1 MKTAYA
7 MILAGAI
14 TTALSGCASN
24 LSGDSYSRS
33 DARRPQQVIYATVQQ
48 VRLVKIEG
56 TKTPIGTGAGA
67 VVGGVAGST
76 IGHGRGSVV
85 GAAVGAVAGGLLG
98 SAAEEGLTREQG
110 VEVTVR
116 YDSGQSVA
124 IVQAVSP
131 GEEFRV
137 GDRVRVLSLNGNTRI
152 SR

>member
-1 MKTAYA
+1 MKTTYA
-7 MILAGAI
+7 MVLAAAVAA
-14 TTALSGCASN
+14 ALGGCASS

-33 DARRPQQVIYATVQQ
+33 DARYPQQVTYATVQQ

-76 IGHGRGSVV
+76 IGHGRGSAV
-85 GAAVGAVAGGLLG
+85 GAVVGAVAGGLLG

-110 VEVTVR
+110 IEVTVR
-116 YDSGQSVA
+116 YDNGQSVA

-137 GDRVRVLSLNGNTRI
+137 GDRVRVLTLNGNTRV

>member
-1 MKTAYA
+1 MKTTYA
-7 MILAGAI
+7 MILAAAI
-14 TTALSGCASN
+14 AAALSGCASS

-33 DARRPQQVIYATVQQ
+33 DARYPQQVTYATVQQ

-76 IGHGRGSVV
+76 IGHGRGSAI
-85 GAAVGAVAGGLLG
+85 GAVAGAVAGGLLG

-110 VEVTVR
+110 IELTVR
-116 YDSGQSVA
+116 YDNGQSVA
-124 IVQAVSP
+124 IVQAFSP

-137 GDRVRVLSLNGNTRI
+137 GDRVRVLTLNGNTRV